1 METGL
6 AGKVAIVTG
15 GSGGIGLAC
24 ARALVAEGT
33 RVVLGDVNGEAAA
46 AAAAE
51 LGEDAAVAVAV
62 DVTRPED
69 AQRLVDV
76 ALERFGRLDVLVASA
91 GMHRARR
98 LDELSPEEW
107 DLLLAVNLR
116 GVFLT
121 AQAALRVFVPQGSGR
136 IVALGSLASQIGG
149 LAASAAYAASKGG
162 VITLTKSLARYAGP
176 HGITAN
182 CINPG
187 IIDSPMTAGW
197 PEEDERAP
205 DREHPARPPGHDR
218 RGRSGGD
225 LPGLRRSLVR
235 QRRPHRRQRRHPDGL
250 RARNWGQ
257 TPICT
262 RVQAWQAC

>member
-24 ARALVAEGT
+24 ARALVAEGA
-33 RVVLGDVNGEAAA
+33 RVVLGDVNAEAAA

-51 LGEDAAVAVAV
+51 LGEDAAVSAAV
-62 DVTRPED
+62 DVTRPDD

-76 ALERFGRLDVLVASA
+76 AIERFGGLDVLVASA
-91 GMHRARR
+91 GVHRNTP
-98 LDELSPEEW
+98 LDEVSPEEW

-121 AQAALRVFVPQGSGR
+121 AQAALRVFVPQRSGR
-136 IVALGSLASQIGG
+136 IVALASLASQTGG

-162 VITLTKSLARYAGP
+162 VVTLTKSLARYAGP
-176 HGITAN
+176 HNVTAN
-182 CINPG
+182 CVNPG

-197 PEEDERAP
+197 SAEDI
-205 DREHPARPPGHDR
+205 ARLTASTPL
-218 RGRSGGD
+218 GRLGTTDEVAAAVVFLASDAASFITGVHIDVNGGILMD
-225 LPGLRRSLVR
+225 
-235 QRRPHRRQRRHPDGL
+235 
-250 RARNWGQ
+250 
-257 TPICT
+257 
-262 RVQAWQAC
+262 